1 MTGTNISS
9 LQQFLQQHPALNV
22 AVRNVSNIF
31 GDGRVLL
38 SLETETGDAVTFAMT
53 AGDASSELNS

>member
-22 AVRNVSNIF
+22 ESQCF
-31 GDGRVLL
+31 EHLGDGRVLL